1 MQTYSIKEIQLL
13 VKDAPVVP
21 AEIQPFVGIQFRR
34 SSDIF
39 RAFKELAS
47 MPVESFLVVH
57 LDGKNRMVGMTTCSI
72 GSMTSSLVHPRDIFR
87 PVIANMTAGLIF
99 IHNHPSGDTAPSDED
114 IQITKRLFEVGK
126 LIGIRCLDH
135 IVIGASSYFS
145 FADQGLIE
153 PRGHN
158 HE

>member
-1 MQTYSIKEIQLL
+1 
-13 VKDAPVVP
+13 
-21 AEIQPFVGIQFRR
+21 
-34 SSDIF
+34 
-39 RAFKELAS
+39 
-47 MPVESFLVVH
+47 
-57 LDGKNRMVGMTTCSI
+57 
-72 GSMTSSLVHPRDIFR
+72 
-87 PVIANMTAGLIF
+87 MTAGLIF

-135 IVIGASSYFS
+135 IIIGQGNYFS
-145 FADQGLIE
+145 FADEGLIE